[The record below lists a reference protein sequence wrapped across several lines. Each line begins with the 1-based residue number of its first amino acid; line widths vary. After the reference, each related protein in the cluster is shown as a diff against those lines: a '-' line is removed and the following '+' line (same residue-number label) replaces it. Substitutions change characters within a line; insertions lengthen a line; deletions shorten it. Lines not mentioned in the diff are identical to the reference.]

1 MKLDGVKV
9 LDLTQFMPGSVL
21 TAMMADH
28 GAEVIKV
35 ESPTGDPTRYHEHR
49 GQREPDAGTV
59 GFFAGCNRGKSSLS
73 LDLKQPAALEIIKQL
88 VEQADVLVESFRPGV
103 ADRLGVGSEA
113 MRALNPRLIYC
124 SMSAFG
130 QTGPLRDLPA
140 HDSVVQA
147 YGGSLPRTE
156 DGAPITDC
164 LPAAALA
171 GALNGLV
178 AILMALLGAR
188 STGRG
193 ERIDI
198 SMRDCLLPAQPFR
211 PRTPE
216 HETDQWLAMLSAY
229 RTADDQWLCLGGR
242 ERHFCENLLTPLGR
256 ADLIPV
262 AIGPAGSAQNG
273 LRTFLSETFRTNSQA
288 HWLAWLQEHGVSAAP
303 VLSFGDALHHPQ
315 TEARQMLLV
324 DAHGGEHV
332 GTPLKFQEEPG
343 LPNLRV
349 PRLGEDN
356 AAILTALGYRE
367 QEIAA
372 LKRAGI
378 IHSPG

>member
-1 MKLDGVKV
+1 MKLNGVKV

-35 ESPTGDPTRYHEHR
+35 ESPTGDPTRQHEHR
-49 GQREPDAGTV
+49 GNPESAADTV

-73 LDLKQPAALEIIKQL
+73 LDLKQPAAKEILYRL
-88 VEQADVLVESFRPGV
+88 VEQADVLVEAFRPGV
-103 ADRLGVGSEA
+103 ADRLGLGYETL
-113 MRALNPRLIYC
+113 RDRNPHLVYC
-124 SMSAFG
+124 SLSAFG
-130 QTGPLRDLPA
+130 QTGPLRDTPA

-147 YGGSLPRTE
+147 YSGSLPLAE
-156 DGAPITDC
+156 DGTPVTDC
-164 LPAAALA
+164 LPTAALA

-178 AILMALLGAR
+178 AVLMALLSVR
-188 STGRG
+188 SNGRG

-211 PRTPE
+211 TRTPE
-216 HETDQWLAMLSAY
+216 SEEDQGLAMLSAY
-229 RTADDQWLCLGGR
+229 RTADGLWLCLGGR

-256 ADLIPV
+256 ADLIDI
-262 AIGPAGSAQNG
+262 ATGPAGNVQRV
-273 LRTFLSETFRTNSQA
+273 LRTFLTETFSTNSQA
-288 HWLAWLQEHGVSAAP
+288 YWLAWLEKRDVSAAP
-303 VLSFGDALHHPQ
+303 VLGLGDALSHPQ

-324 DAHGGEHV
+324 DLHGGEHI

-343 LPNLRV
+343 APNLRV

-356 AAILTALGYRE
+356 KAILAALGYGE

-372 LKRAGI
+372 LTRCGI
-378 IHSPG
+378 IHSD